1 MPYVV
6 RRTDGNVQLILQDGR
21 TDSSLGI
28 TLVGRTYTNY
38 GEAFADN
45 FVRLLENFAND
56 VAPQNPLDGQIWFDK
71 ANKKFKYWS
80 NNAWVIL
87 ADRGLTGYTGSVG
100 GPGATG
106 PEGQRGPIGY
116 SGSFGAVG
124 PSGLLGYT
132 GSRGD
137 IGYTGSVGPE
147 GATGPTGLASTV
159 PGPYGY
165 TGSRGIPGIQGQSG
179 YVGSKGTIGSIG
191 PDGPRGN
198 PGYTGSIGATGPGLS
213 GLLSLTGQ
221 SITGTQS
228 NTDININPLGT
239 GRLKVSADIVP
250 DVDATHSVGVSGLAW
265 LKIYTGSIN
274 FADGSKIETG
284 KELGTN
290 AVPLSSKGASGDRQ
304 GLVALDSSYFYYCTG
319 SYDGTADIWKRVS
332 WDQSTW

>member
-56 VAPQNPLDGQIWFDK
+56 APPLNPLDGQIWFDK
-71 ANKKFKYWS
+71 TNNKFKFWS
-80 NNAWVIL
+80 NNTWTTF
-87 ADRGLTGYTGSVG
+87 ADRGPVGYTGSWGGPGPTGPEGVRGPVGYSGSIGPAGATGETGYTGSKGDIGYVG
-100 GPGATG
+100 SVGPAGATG
-106 PEGQRGPIGY
+106 PVGAASTVPGPE
-116 SGSFGAVG
+116 
-124 PSGLLGYT
+124 GYT
-132 GSRGD
+132 GSRGN
-137 IGYTGSVGPE
+137 
-147 GATGPTGLASTV
+147 
-159 PGPYGY
+159 
-165 TGSRGIPGIQGQSG
+165 PGIQGFGG
-179 YVGSKGTIGSIG
+179 YVGSRGTVGPIG
-191 PDGPRGN
+191 PDGPRGYS
-198 PGYTGSIGATGPGLS
+198 GYTGSVGATGPGLS

-239 GRLKVSADIVP
+239 GRLKVSKDIVP
-250 DVDATHSVGVSGLAW
+250 DTDATHSIGESGLAW
-265 LKIYTGSIN
+265 LKVYTGSIN
-274 FADGSKIETG
+274 FADGSKFQTS
-284 KELGTN
+284 KELGSN
-290 AVPLSSKGASGDRQ
+290 AVPLSSKGTSGDRQ

-319 SYDGTADIWKRVS
+319 SYDGTADIWKRVA